1 MGFTEKAFDY
11 FATLTRSILKNRKET
26 NVKRGDLVQLL
37 MDAFVY
43 DSDLKS
49 ATYENL
55 TVDTDKDSKVLRQF
69 IFNETL

>member
-11 FATLTRSILKNRKET
+11 FANLTRSILKNRKET

-43 DSDLKS
+43 EADLKN
-49 ATYENL
+49 ATYDNL
-55 TVDTDKDSKVLRQF
+55 TVDTEKDGKILL
-69 IFNETL
+69 I